1 VQVKGRSNDLRILVL
16 DGVNEAGVKA
26 LQRPGWQ
33 VDIVSERFTEA
44 ELIERIGAYDALIVR
59 SATKV
64 TAPVIEAGQRLK
76 VIGRAGV
83 GVDNI
88 DLNAATEH
96 GIIVV
101 NAPDGNTIAAAEH
114 ALALML
120 ALARNV
126 PQADTSLKQ
135 GRWDRKH
142 LVGVELRQKTLGI
155 LGLGRIGSA
164 VARRAQTFEMRCI
177 GYDPYIS
184 PEEAKR
190 IGVELV
196 PLDTLLEQSDFITI
210 HMPLTDETRY
220 LLDADAIAQMKSGVR
235 LINVARGGIVDEAA
249 LADALKTGKV
259 AGAALDVFEEEPLTS
274 SPLLDCPNVVLTPHL
289 GASTEEAQLN
299 VAIDVAEAIAQVLD
313 GGLPRNAVNM
323 IAIAPE
329 IMEKLAPYLQLGE
342 KLGSFLA
349 QTVGGISRLQVTYS
363 GALVGC
369 QTGPITTSILKGML
383 ERIVDDHVNLVNAEY
398 LAKRRGIKVETI
410 HRGNGEDYHN
420 RIGVQ
425 VETAEGTFTVA
436 GSVFQP
442 DSPRMVEINGY
453 RLDLVPSGYLLVAP
467 HQDRPGIIGQV
478 GTIMGKAGI
487 NIAAMQVGR
496 KEQGGQAVMV
506 LSCDAP
512 LPPHVLKTIE
522 EIDGISGAKQVVLD

>member
-1 VQVKGRSNDLRILVL
+1 MRILVL
-16 DGVNEAGVKA
+16 DGVKEAGVKA

-33 VDIVSERFTEA
+33 VDIVSEQWTEA
-44 ELIERIGAYDALIVR
+44 ELIGRIGEYDALVVR

-64 TAPVIEAGQRLK
+64 TAPVIEAGRRLK

-88 DLNAATEH
+88 DLTAATEH
-96 GIIVV
+96 GVIVV

-126 PQADTSLKQ
+126 PQADASLKQ

-164 VARRAQTFEMRCI
+164 VARRARSFEMNCI

-184 PEEAKR
+184 AEEAKR
-190 IGVELV
+190 IGVHLV
-196 PLDTLLEQSDFITI
+196 PLKTLLEQADFITI
-210 HMPLTDETRY
+210 HMPLSDETRH
-220 LLDADAIAQMKSGVR
+220 LLDADAIAQMKPGVR
-235 LINVARGGIVDEAA
+235 LINVARGGIVDETA
-249 LADALKTGKV
+249 LAEALRSGRV
-259 AGAALDVFEEEPLTS
+259 AGAAVDVFEQEPVKS

-299 VAIDVAEAIAQVLD
+299 VAIDVAEAIAQVLE

-323 IAIAPE
+323 VAIPPE
-329 IMEKLAPYLQLGE
+329 VMEKLAPYLSLAE

-349 QTVGGISRLQVTYS
+349 QTAGGISRLQVTYS
-363 GALVGC
+363 GALVDL

-398 LAKRRGIKVETI
+398 LAKRRGIKVETV
-410 HRGNGEDYHN
+410 HRGNGDDYHN
-420 RIGVQ
+420 RIGIQ
-425 VETAEGTFTVA
+425 AETAEGTFTVA

-442 DSPRMVEINGY
+442 DSPRLVQINGY
-453 RLDLVPSGYLLVAP
+453 RLDLIPAGYLLVAP
-467 HQDRPGIIGQV
+467 HRDQPGIIGQV
-478 GTIMGKAGI
+478 GTILGQAGI

-506 LSCDAP
+506 LSSDAP
-512 LPPHVLKTIE
+512 LPPHVLEAIE
-522 EIDGISGAKQVVLD
+522 QIQGIRGARQVVLD